1 MARIKRQRRVRCKLQ
16 CEIVQGKR
24 AIPARLVTLS
34 DGGFAIVTTLSLGQG
49 ESIYVVIKPEQGGAP
64 IKVSGIVW
72 NEAESAGVG
81 VASRLHRLG
90 CVVSDPPPAY
100 RSLLDRLAP
109 PVPRVDVVPVAVP
122 VRRDEPAAE
131 VEPDLPRSRELQPPP
146 KREPEESLPYF
157 RIRMKQIGGPRTRI
171 LTLRARSASH
181 AEQLALDELAR
192 VCSDSA
198 GWGVLHVS
206 RVSVGR

>member
-1 MARIKRQRRVRCKLQ
+1 M
-16 CEIVQGKR
+16 
-24 AIPARLVTLS
+24 PARMVALS
-34 DGGFAIVTTLSLGQG
+34 EGGFAVITTLPLVQG
-49 ESIYVVIKPEQGGAP
+49 ESVRVLIKSDVGGGA

-72 NEAESAGVG
+72 NEVESSQLGTS
-81 VASRLHRLG
+81 SRLHRLG

-100 RSLLDRLAP
+100 LALLDRLSP
-109 PVPRVDVVPVAVP
+109 PPRPEPVPVAVP
-122 VRRDEPAAE
+122 IRREAPAAE
-131 VEPDLPRSRELQPPP
+131 EAEADLPRSRELQPPP
-146 KREPEESLPYF
+146 KREPEETLPYF

-192 VCSDSA
+192 ICRDSE

-206 RVSVGR
+206 RVAAGPR